1 MKLSLLLLTVLF
13 LASCC
18 GIPQKAVLPL
28 PDAITCPKFNDSELL
43 SVSDETYK
51 KAADLYIICVE
62 NDKTLRDVIRST
74 H

>member
-13 LASCC
+13 LSSCC

-28 PDAITCPKFNDSELL
+28 PDEIVCPKPKDANLIQ
-43 SVSDETYK
+43 VSDETYK
-51 KAADLYIICVE
+51 LIANLYITCVE
-62 NDKTLRDVIRST
+62 NDKTLRNIIKST

>member
-1 MKLSLLLLTVLF
+1 MKRSLLLLTVLF

-28 PDAITCPKFNDSELL
+28 PDPITCPKFIDEELIQ
-43 SVSDETYK
+43 VSDETYK
-51 KAADLYIICVE
+51 KAADLYIACVE
-62 NDKTLRDVIRST
+62 NDKTLRDIIKST

>member
-28 PDAITCPKFNDSELL
+28 PDPITCPKPTDKELS
-43 SVSDETYK
+43 SVSEKTYAK
-51 KAADLYIICVE
+51 LVELYITCVE
-62 NDKTLRDVIRST
+62 NDKTLRDIIKST

>member
-28 PDAITCPKFNDSELL
+28 PDPITCPKPTDKEIE
-43 SVSDETYK
+43 SVSKETYAK
-51 KAADLYIICVE
+51 LADLYITCVE
-62 NDKTLRDVIRST
+62 NDKTLRDTIRST

>member
-1 MKLSLLLLTVLF
+1 MKLSLLLLTAIF

-28 PDAITCPKFNDSELL
+28 PDAVVCPKPTDKELE

-51 KAADLYIICVE
+51 KLAALYIMCVE

>member
-18 GIPQKAVLPL
+18 GIPQKPVLAL
-28 PDAITCPKFNDSELL
+28 PDPITCPKPTDKELEN
-43 SVSDETYK
+43 VSKNTY
-51 KAADLYIICVE
+51 AEIADLYITCVE
-62 NDKTLRDVIRST
+62 NDKTLRDIIKST

>member
-1 MKLSLLLLTVLF
+1 

-18 GIPQKAVLPL
+18 GIPQKAKLPL
-28 PDAITCPKFNDSELL
+28 PDEIACPKFTDKELEQ
-43 SVSDETYK
+43 VSNETYE

-62 NDKTLRDVIRST
+62 NDKTLRDVIKST